1 MRDAARPVSHSLF
14 LQLLFYALF
23 FFFCPFL
30 FFFALFPYLGAIRA
44 LLSPPG
50 LSRAVPTTGQVS
62 GHQTT
67 ITTTGTR

>member
-23 FFFCPFL
+23 C
-30 FFFALFPYLGAIRA
+30 FFALFCSFLPFFPYLGAIRA